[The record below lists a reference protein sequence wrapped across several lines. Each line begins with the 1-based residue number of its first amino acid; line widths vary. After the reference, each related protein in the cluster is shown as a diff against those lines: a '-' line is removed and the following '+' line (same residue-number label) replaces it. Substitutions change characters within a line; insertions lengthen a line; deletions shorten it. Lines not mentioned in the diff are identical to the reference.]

1 MSLPASVAQRLGI
14 SLSRCSLI
22 ACTTLALLAAP
33 AVQAQS
39 ADVFGVHYDPSLRV
53 GGHNLTL
60 NGTGVA
66 YRALTKLY
74 TVGLYLPA
82 KAHQTSE
89 VLSQGGPK
97 QLRFVLMRGMRVD
110 ELGKLITRGIEHN
123 CSRQEFFGLIPAIRK
138 MGEQFSHMRR
148 LNAQDVFTIAYVPQQ
163 GTVFLVNDEPVG
175 AAIADP
181 MFFPAILKVWLGE
194 QPATTDLKNALLDQ
208 KAQPVLSALE

>member
-1 MSLPASVAQRLGI
+1 MSLSAFMGQRLG
-14 SLSRCSLI
+14 SPLLRWAAGTC
-22 ACTTLALLAAP
+22 LAMTLLATP

-39 ADVFGVHYDPSLRV
+39 ADVFGVHYAPSLEV
-53 GGHNLTL
+53 EGQTLTL

-66 YRALTKLY
+66 YRALAKLY

-82 KAHQTSE
+82 KAHQTAG
-89 VLSQGGPK
+89 VMSQNGPK
-97 QLRFVLMRGMRVD
+97 QLRFVLLRSMRVD

-123 CSRQEFFGLIPAIRK
+123 CSRPEFFSLIPAIRK

-163 GTVFLVNDEPVG
+163 GTVFLINDAPVG

-181 MFFPAILKVWLGE
+181 QFFPAILKVWLGE
-194 QPATTDLKNALLDQ
+194 QPATTDLKNALLDH